1 MSEFLDTVAFVES
14 TDVPAGCYAMHPWSV
29 SHDKV
34 QHMVMFVIYTCMS
47 LFQKE
52 YVSWHTG
59 QWSAS

>member
-1 MSEFLDTVAFVES
+1 MSECQNFWILLHLLES
-14 TDVPAGCYAMHPWSV
+14 TDVPAECYAMHPLSV

-52 YVSWHTG
+52 YVS
-59 QWSAS
+59 